1 MFITSFQPPVDI
13 SKLITWNQ
21 STSSSHNVHITKIF
35 DALKSKFCTINI
47 FCIFNFFCKI
57 IFDEWIDI
65 RYTST
70 RYLTFDGHLTDSS
83 LLSLVATIMM
93 PIYLRPTCVCVLRSC
108 TQMQIRIK
116 NLMQME
122 WLNSWKAK
130 TVKTIKVRISL
141 LSKRLKC
148 SKQHFITHC
157 TRLHAEMQIITPPS
171 LTNRYRIELAT
182 GLRCS

>member
-1 MFITSFQPPVDI
+1 MANSNGQFTLWVSVSNILKSEPSCTSY
-13 SKLITWNQ
+13 KLWASLQRWQVWGRLQHGKCPHAATQ
-21 STSSSHNVHITKIF
+21 SYIHITKIF
-35 DALKSKFCTINI
+35 NALKSKFCTINI

-108 TQMQIRIK
+108 TQMHIRIQK
-116 NLMQME
+116 PDADHN
-122 WLNSWKAK
+122 
-130 TVKTIKVRISL
+130 TTIS
-141 LSKRLKC
+141 
-148 SKQHFITHC
+148 H
-157 TRLHAEMQIITPPS
+157 
-171 LTNRYRIELAT
+171 
-182 GLRCS
+182 